1 MTDFRPDTSVRL
13 ALAGPVTIPG
23 LNASRRATGGAL
35 SVFETSIDDAGP
47 PLHVHDR
54 EDEGFYVLDGDLSV
68 RCGGDVFDA
77 CGAALCSCPATAARA
92 TPRPGA

>member
-1 MTDFRPDTSVRL
+1 
-13 ALAGPVTIPG
+13 
-23 LNASRRATGGAL
+23 L
-35 SVFETSIDDAGP
+35 SIFETSIDDAGP

-77 CGAALCSCPATAARA
+77 PRGSLVFQPRYSCASDSSTWRVM
-92 TPRPGA
+92 R